1 MAALSASVNFVV
13 PETPPCSQA
22 AAQTPLTLL
31 SQTARCSQSD
41 ISPLRLPALGD
52 ASCIGDTLRIEDDS
66 CAAGD
71 SSSEG
76 EDIMHS
82 AVLRKDY
89 QSMPHL
95 DSYSSLAVDD
105 SVSLPNL
112 SEQQVSPRPQAPV
125 CCIRSPSLHIL
136 VTPCQRRAAEAEME
150 RRDRVAQLRQQS
162 ASSTVPRA
170 IGGAVDERDI
180 IEMMERRSMAETAAA
195 ADDDKHEKTANEDG
209 STGIEVVNLA
219 IDSPG
224 VVEEADAAAAVGHDA
239 GPPHS
244 SASEASFSGSEEES
258 GGSWSGEDGE
268 DGEEDDS
275 DIEEFYLKG
284 GEGQMDE
291 VEKKKKA
298 AAEQKLVMVPAR
310 ALTFSCTLT
319 FSPRCNLKKSDR

>member
-1 MAALSASVNFVV
+1 
-13 PETPPCSQA
+13 
-22 AAQTPLTLL
+22 
-31 SQTARCSQSD
+31 
-41 ISPLRLPALGD
+41 
-52 ASCIGDTLRIEDDS
+52 
-66 CAAGD
+66 
-71 SSSEG
+71 
-76 EDIMHS
+76 
-82 AVLRKDY
+82 
-89 QSMPHL
+89 
-95 DSYSSLAVDD
+95 
-105 SVSLPNL
+105 
-112 SEQQVSPRPQAPV
+112 
-125 CCIRSPSLHIL
+125 
-136 VTPCQRRAAEAEME
+136 
-150 RRDRVAQLRQQS
+150 
-162 ASSTVPRA
+162 
-170 IGGAVDERDI
+170 
-180 IEMMERRSMAETAAA
+180 MAETAAA

-224 VVEEADAAAAVGHDA
+224 VVEEANAAAAVGHDA

-319 FSPRCNLKKSDR
+319 DVFPQVQLEKERQMKKNLITLPCAAPVKPRCKK